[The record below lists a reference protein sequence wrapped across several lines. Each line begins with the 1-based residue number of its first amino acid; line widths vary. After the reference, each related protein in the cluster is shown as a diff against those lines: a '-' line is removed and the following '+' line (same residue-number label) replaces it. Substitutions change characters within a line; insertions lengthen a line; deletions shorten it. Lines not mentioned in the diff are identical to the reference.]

1 PVFAFFFASYFP
13 QGTDLLALWKKILTI
28 IIGVSFGAI
37 SIFTNLIVVDIS
49 FSGSGTRVIFGEA
62 YLFFVVYLIVSIAIA
77 FIKLLAKYKISHGTQ
92 RLQIKYLFLGF
103 FATFFFA
110 IITNLL
116 LPFVGIEHLTG
127 LGPSFTLIMVGFIT
141 YTITKHRLL
150 SVEVIVQRGLVY
162 FIVTILFAILFITT
176 VYLFGSFIQTSI
188 SGSSLFVLA
197 FIMLVFAILYGPV
210 VRWLQNAS
218 EKIFLGERFDYQKAI
233 REVSK
238 AITSIIKLEDLA
250 RAIVTTF
257 IDTMHVSEISF
268 LILDIKKS
276 RFRSVPVE
284 LKEGIG
290 RYKRIEIDENS
301 PIVSWLRVAKDILIL
316 DEVENEIAKL
326 NIADSDLAV
335 RRKLLSDIMDE
346 MRRIG
351 MNVWVPILFKKEL
364 TGIICLGSKLSGGS
378 FTSEDLDLLGALA
391 NQTALALENARLY
404 AEVLNMKN
412 YSEEILNSMVSGVL
426 TTDMRGDVITFNPTA
441 EEITGCKA
449 NNVVGKNY
457 KNLFQSGCAFDK
469 YIEKALNNTTVS
481 NKEDAFI
488 SYEKGKVP
496 VSISTNLLYDGQG
509 KKIGILLSM
518 MDLSEVKELE
528 NKVRRADK
536 LGALGTMAAGMAHEI
551 KNPLSSMKVLSQLL
565 PIKFQDEEFRKKFI
579 DIMPKEINRI
589 DRIVESLLG
598 FARASA
604 PKFEQVDMN
613 RLLDEQIKYYQRQ
626 ADEAKIKIL
635 KKFSDIPPIMGDHDQ
650 LVQVFSNLILN
661 AIHAMPNGGHLVVE
675 TAEGKKIENEVQDI
689 VVIVSDSGH
698 GIAPDHLKKL
708 FDPFFTTKYA
718 GTGLGLTIS
727 HSIIDGH
734 RGSIDVKS
742 ELGKGTTFKVSL
754 PRSSEDI

>member
-1 PVFAFFFASYFP
+1 SITLFFSCVFPFAEQRPILRNQLLIWLPAVILPVLVLTNQVVRGNTIMLDGVIKAIYGPAYIFFVAYA
-13 QGTDLLALWKKILTI
+13 LVYLALAFLNFYKKTRILAGFQKI
-28 IIGVSFGAI
+28 QV
-37 SIFTNLIVVDIS
+37 
-49 FSGSGTRVIFGEA
+49 
-62 YLFFVVYLIVSIAIA
+62 
-77 FIKLLAKYKISHGTQ
+77 KYI
-92 RLQIKYLFLGF
+92 FLGIF
-103 FATFFFA
+103 LSA
-110 IITNLL
+110 ILVLTTNVIM
-116 LPFVGIEHLTG
+116 PFIGLSGLTW
-127 LGPSFTLIMVGFIT
+127 LGPYTSIIMLVCTAYAIV
-141 YTITKHRLL
+141 KHRLL
-150 SVEVIVQRGLVY
+150 SVEVVLQRGMVY
-162 FIVTILFAILFITT
+162 VVVTIVLIVLYVAVANFFRYFLRGMLGGWQIFALA
-176 VYLFGSFIQTSI
+176 SI
-188 SGSSLFVLA
+188 SALLA
-197 FIMLVFAILYGPV
+197 IAYHPV
-210 VRWLQNAS
+210 VVWLQTTS

-565 PIKFQDEEFRKKFI
+565 PVKFQDEEFRKKFI